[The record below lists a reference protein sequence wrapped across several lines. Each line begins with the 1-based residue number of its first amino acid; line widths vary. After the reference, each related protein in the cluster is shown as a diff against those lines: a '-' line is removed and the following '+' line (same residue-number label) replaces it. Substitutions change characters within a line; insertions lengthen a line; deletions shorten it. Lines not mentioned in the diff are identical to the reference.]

1 MVSARG
7 SIQGLLDG
15 IELKQTVYALDHDSP
30 PAALARFVKRGLY
43 GGPEEI
49 EEERR
54 LAAQACVYS
63 QITTADQATFD
74 VRYGFENG
82 ANATDVAGE

>member
-7 SIQGLLDG
+7 SIQGLLDA
-15 IELKQTVYALDHDSP
+15 IELKQTVYALDRDSP
-30 PAALARFVKRGLY
+30 TAALACFLKRGLY
-43 GGPEEI
+43 GGPEQI

-74 VRYGFENG
+74 VRYGFD
-82 ANATDVAGE
+82 ANAKDVAGE

>member
-1 MVSARG
+1 
-7 SIQGLLDG
+7 
-15 IELKQTVYALDHDSP
+15 LDHDSP
-30 PAALARFVKRGLY
+30 TAALARFQLY